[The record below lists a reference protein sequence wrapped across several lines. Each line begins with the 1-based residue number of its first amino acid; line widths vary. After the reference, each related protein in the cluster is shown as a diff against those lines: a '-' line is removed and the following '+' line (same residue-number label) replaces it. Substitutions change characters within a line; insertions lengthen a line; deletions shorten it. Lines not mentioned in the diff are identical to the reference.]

1 MEEADMEELIDE
13 NYARRGWRVKTALWV
28 TTLVVFAVA
37 FYKGWV
43 GVDYSWLWII
53 MFIGLWFFGLLL
65 EWRLK
70 RTYRC
75 PRCGTLLGTPRIRQD
90 GNKQEYVH
98 DCEMCRVTWRTR
110 TYVPD
115 DGG

>member
-1 MEEADMEELIDE
+1 MEEQVDT
-13 NYARRGWRVKTALWV
+13 NYARRRWRVKATLWV
-28 TTLVVFAVA
+28 AALAVFGVA
-37 FYKGWV
+37 FYKGWA

-53 MFIGLWFFGLLL
+53 AFVVLWFFGMLL

-75 PRCGTLLGTPRIRQD
+75 PRCGTLLGPPRIRED
-90 GNKQEYVH
+90 GDHREYVH
-98 DCEMCRVTWRTR
+98 DCEMCQVTWRTR
-110 TYVPD
+110 TYLSD